1 MNFLADARLFTKQA
15 TMIFIQGLLTLM
27 VGVLGVVLVE
37 SASSATI
44 LLWVTAGSVLVGAII
59 GTIIARFGIGNPL
72 RKASSALGLLA
83 SGDLAT
89 AIPMTERKDEIG
101 TILRVAEIFRHNL
114 TENQRLT
121 EETHKGEVEAE
132 KRRIL
137 ADLALDFEKSVR
149 GVCYSVGQAA
159 GGLKGTAQEMASMSE
174 QTSGQSFAVI
184 SATKQANQAVETAA
198 LSSDQ
203 LSASIAEIGRQ
214 VAQSAAIAR
223 VAAQDARQ
231 TSGSVEGMVTAAQKI
246 NEVVDLI
253 NEIAAQTNLLALN
266 ATIEAARAGEA
277 GRGFAVVASE
287 IKSLAAQTAKA
298 TEEISEQAEAI
309 QAATRSTATAIAG
322 ITDTILQINDIS
334 GGIAKAVDQQSTA
347 TTEIARNVQEAARAT
362 GAVGLTLVDMSKA
375 ASQTGMSAAEVLS
388 ATSGLTDESARLMR
402 EVDQFIARIRSV

>member
-37 SASSATI
+37 SSSSSTI
-44 LLWVTAGSVLVGAII
+44 LLWVTAGSVLVGTII
-59 GTIIARFGIGNPL
+59 GTTIARFGIGNPL
-72 RKASSALGLLA
+72 RKASSALALLA

-198 LSSDQ
+198 LSSDE

-246 NEVVDLI
+246 NEVVHLI

-309 QAATRSTATAIAG
+309 QAATRSTATAG

-402 EVDQFIARIRSV
+402 EVDQFIDRIRSV